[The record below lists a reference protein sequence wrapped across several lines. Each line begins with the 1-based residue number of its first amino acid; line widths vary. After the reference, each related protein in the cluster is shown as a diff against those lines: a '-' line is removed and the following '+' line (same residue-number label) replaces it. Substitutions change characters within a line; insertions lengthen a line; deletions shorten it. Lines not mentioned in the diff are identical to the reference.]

1 MQKKTRASIEE
12 SSQIKEEKKLNYKK
26 FWAWGIGLLVALM
39 LIAYT
44 AGLITFGNKIPVVKD
59 SDRKA
64 YFDKDSSTSA
74 AVAADAKMDSLKTR
88 E

>member
-1 MQKKTRASIEE
+1 MNKKDRAYIEG

-39 LIAYT
+39 VIAYI
-44 AGLITFGNKIPVVKD
+44 AGFITFGNKIPVVKD
-59 SDRKA
+59 SERKA
-64 YFDKDSSTSA
+64 YFEKDSSTAA
-74 AVAADAKMDSLKTR
+74 AVAADAKMDSLKAK